1 MAAERPDV
9 VLLDLALPGMDGV
22 EVCRRLRSWSRVP
35 ILVVSSLYIISLIAG
50 SSTIA
55 ELMRAQNQD
64 ARRHLLLQAWQLRQ
78 LVPQTR

>member
-1 MAAERPDV
+1 MSVSDAGLVFQPPAAGT
-9 VLLDLALPGMDGV
+9 AA
-22 EVCRRLRSWSRVP
+22 VP